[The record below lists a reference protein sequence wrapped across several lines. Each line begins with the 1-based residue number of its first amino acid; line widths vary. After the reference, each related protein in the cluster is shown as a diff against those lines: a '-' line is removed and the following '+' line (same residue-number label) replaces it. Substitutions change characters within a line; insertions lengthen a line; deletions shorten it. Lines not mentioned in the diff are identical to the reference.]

1 MNDSRA
7 DKPKAAEET
16 EDLITSARFLLGL
29 ALKQLETLREGQNND
44 G

>member
-16 EDLITSARFLLGL
+16 EDIIKSARFH
-29 ALKQLETLREGQNND
+29 ATERRF
-44 G
+44 